1 VRTAHIQG
9 CGGGRVAPRATAV
22 AGRSQ
27 QGHRR
32 GVFVATDHLH
42 ALVQEAFEHAL
53 PSAGDGFIIFAMTL
67 GADGRQLVRFVGAGL
82 DAARKHVTA
91 NRTTIER
98 YAIACD
104 AAFTLDGKRSDAIL
118 IEAGERGN
126 RNAARYGF
134 VYRPG
139 EGDLGPVAQGERLL
153 LEVVANPLINIESKV
168 VQCQKCRTN
177 NRVALAR
184 LLTARARCGSCK
196 QPLVVE
202 E

>member
-1 VRTAHIQG
+1 LR
-9 CGGGRVAPRATAV
+9 P
-22 AGRSQ
+22 
-27 QGHRR
+27 GHRLEDGR
-32 GVFVATDHLH
+32 AVFVATDHLH

-53 PSAGDGFIIFAMTL
+53 PSAGDGFIIFAMLVEIGDGPASTRSTTR
-67 GADGRQLVRFVGAGL
+67 GALARQLVRFVGAGL
-82 DAARKHVTA
+82 DVARKHVTA
-91 NRTTIER
+91 NRTTLDR

-139 EGDLGPVAQGERLL
+139 EGDLGPMAQGERLL
-153 LEVVANPLINIESKV
+153 LEVVANPLFDTESKV

-196 QPLVVE
+196 QPLVIE
-202 E
+202 D